1 MTAMKQL
8 PANPLS
14 INLEFKHQRLWWQTD
29 DEDHMPERWSVSADV
44 GGSQCPRESRH
55 VADFSLVIADLHR
68 ERNLLDAPDLGD
80 WAMEFIAETLIDPA
94 QGKLHPDL
102 DQRITPG
109 VARMVIVRYVVLT
122 PRWQGHGLG
131 GALLAGALRAFASG
145 ARLAVARVSPLDFH
159 DATPDKVSAEL
170 ASIRFGALLE
180 RIGFEQWH
188 EVHFVDL
195 KHPLL
200 LDARMEMFE
209 RPDDID
215 KS

>member
-1 MTAMKQL
+1 MKQL

-14 INLEFKHQRLWWQTD
+14 INLTFEHERLWWQTD

-44 GGSQCPRESRH
+44 AVTRCAPKNRH

-102 DQRITPG
+102 DDKITPG
-109 VARMVIVRYVVLT
+109 VARMVIVRHVVLT
-122 PRWQGHGLG
+122 PPWQGHGLG
-131 GALLAGALRAFASG
+131 GALLAGALRALAPG
-145 ARLAVARVSPLDFH
+145 ARLAVARVSPLDFLSSS
-159 DATPDKVSAEL
+159 PDKISAEL

-180 RIGFEQWH
+180 RIGFKQWR

-195 KHPLL
+195 QHPQL

-209 RPDDID
+209 QYENIYEI
-215 KS
+215 

>member
-14 INLEFKHQRLWWQTD
+14 INLKFEHERLWWQTD

-44 GGSQCPRESRH
+44 AVTPCAQENRH

-94 QGKLHPDL
+94 QGRLHPDL
-102 DQRITPG
+102 DNRITPG
-109 VARMVIVRYVVLT
+109 VARMVIVRHVVLA
-122 PRWQGHGLG
+122 PPWQGHGLG
-131 GALLAGALRAFASG
+131 GALLAGALRALAPG
-145 ARLAVARVSPLDFH
+145 ARLAVARVSPLDFL
-159 DATPDKVSAEL
+159 ASSPDKVSAEL

-180 RIGFEQWH
+180 RIGFEQWR

-195 KHPLL
+195 QHPQL

-209 RPDDID
+209 QCEDVYDI
-215 KS
+215 